1 MTTDRTNRLR
11 VLVVAGHEPWPLDHG
26 GRLRLYNFVRHLA
39 DSADVTLAIP
49 DPPRHRNLFPSQ
61 VRIVPM
67 TGPSAATNS
76 RSQRLP
82 RADWMLRRVR
92 GHFGT
97 RPQYNAWLHRHAR
110 PEHFDV
116 ALCSG
121 AAMGQYAAAL
131 HIPVVWDAVDELVLY
146 TLRVAETA
154 EPRRRPAALRAAF
167 FQALFERYVA
177 RRAAATVFTS
187 SVDASYARRWVAP
200 ARVAAISNGVD
211 FDYFAPGEHPP
222 EAGTVA
228 FVGALDF
235 PPNVDGIVH
244 FARGIWPAIYARGPN
259 RRLLVVGRRPAAV
272 VRELAAIP
280 GVELVGGVP
289 DVRPYLRRTTVV
301 VVPTRTGGGVK
312 NKVLEA
318 CALARPVVA
327 SPRALAGLSARRG
340 RDVLCADRTASWV
353 ERVSSLLEHSDAA
366 ASLAA
371 NGHRW
376 VRRAHHWPAL
386 TSDLH
391 RVLQS
396 AARSLRSSAIR
407 LSAREHRTTTF
418 TRAVAADSPA
428 TRITRR
434 SNALAEGNR
443 RAAPPWA
450 IARNLEFT
458 SRDNEEVRCR

>member
-11 VLVVAGHEPWPLDHG
+11 VLIVAGHEPWPLDHG

-49 DPPRHRNLFPSQ
+49 DPPRHRNRFPSQ
-61 VRIVPM
+61 IRIVPM

-97 RPQYNAWLHRHAR
+97 RPQNNAWLHRHAR
-110 PEHFDV
+110 PKRFDV

-131 HIPVVWDAVDELVLY
+131 RIPVVWDAVDELVLY

-154 EPRRRPAALRAAF
+154 QPRRRPAALRAAF

-259 RRLLVVGRRPAAV
+259 RRLLVVGRRPVAA

-340 RDVLCADRTASWV
+340 RDVLCADRGTSWV
-353 ERVSSLLEHSDAA
+353 ERVSFLLEHPDAA
-366 ASLAA
+366 AALAA
-371 NGHRW
+371 HGHRW
-376 VRRAHHWPAL
+376 VRRAHDWPVL

-391 RVLQS
+391 RVLQT
-396 AARSLRSSAIR
+396 AARTPRIRAIRSSTQAHYAVAI
-407 LSAREHRTTTF
+407 
-418 TRAVAADSPA
+418 TRADAADPPA
-428 TRITRR
+428 APIAGEIE
-434 SNALAEGNR
+434 ALAKGSP

-450 IARNLEFT
+450 TVRNMDFASPTYAEAK
-458 SRDNEEVRCR
+458 CR